1 VKKFF
6 IALNAF
12 KTLTALTALGTI
24 ASAAH
29 AQSSL
34 TLYGLIDAGLTYT
47 NNQGGSH
54 DASIEHEGACCG
66 NREQQR
72 GFDARVHESLRPWCR
87 WWSRDARDWKA
98 WLALPVTSRRLRRW

>member
-6 IALNAF
+6 IASNAF
-12 KTLTALTALGTI
+12 KTLTALTALGAI

-29 AQSSL
+29 AQSSV

-54 DASIEHEGACCG
+54 NVQATSMKGHAAATASSSADLMRVCMSRTG
-66 NREQQR
+66 R
-72 GFDARVHESLRPWCR
+72 GVDGGPEMRGIGRLGWRCR
-87 WWSRDARDWKA
+87 
-98 WLALPVTSRRLRRW
+98 